1 MVLNLT
7 LIKETMEEVLILTP
21 ITLHQS
27 RALLKNPRLPQNI
40 PKSLQITKDCFKI
53 WVNMGRYELVLC
65 VTGSVV
71 LTQYRAILVGTWW
84 NWVSKGRYWL
94 VLDVT
99 GSVKG
104 GTGWYLMVLGQQRA
118 VLVGTWWYWVSKGQ
132 YWFVFGGTGSV
143 KGSTDWYRVVLGQ

>member
-84 NWVSKGRYWL
+84 NWVSRRWYWLVLDCTGSVEGGTGCYLVVLGHCRMILVDIWWCSVSTGRYWL
-94 VLDVT
+94 VLDGT
-99 GSVKG
+99 GSVEG
-104 GTGWYLMVLGQQRA
+104 GTGWYLMVLGQ
-118 VLVGTWWYWVSKGQ
+118 
-132 YWFVFGGTGSV
+132 
-143 KGSTDWYRVVLGQ
+143 

>member
-7 LIKETMEEVLILTP
+7 QIKETTEEVLILTP

-27 RALLKNPRLPQNI
+27 RALLRLPQNI

-118 VLVGTWWYWVSKGQ
+118 VLVGTWWYWVSKGR